1 VDDRRLTQLNHID
14 RRRLGRTTV
23 GGGEAKML
31 ETDVGRGDFVD
42 KARADQK
49 IGGQR
54 RGRTGEKAAD
64 ATPAPDQLPHQLHWI
79 VVHMHA
85 ADGEETGTLWHQSLD
100 RLGRAEEHDLY

>member
-1 VDDRRLTQLNHID
+1 
-14 RRRLGRTTV
+14 
-23 GGGEAKML
+23 ML
-31 ETDVGRGDFVD
+31 ETYVGRGDLVD

-79 VVHMHA
+79 VVHMHT

-100 RLGRAEEHDLY
+100 RLGRAEEHDPYRPLDTPAAAPAGTF